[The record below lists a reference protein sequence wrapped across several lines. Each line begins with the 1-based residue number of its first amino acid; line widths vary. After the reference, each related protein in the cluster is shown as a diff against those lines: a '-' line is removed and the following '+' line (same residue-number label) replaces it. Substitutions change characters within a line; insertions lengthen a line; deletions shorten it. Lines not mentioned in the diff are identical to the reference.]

1 VKIVGISG
9 STIGSKTRVA
19 VDHALKYIEK
29 EHTGVEAELL
39 DLKDYDM
46 VFSDGRSYKDYTGD
60 TKILLEKIMQADGI
74 LVGMPVFQASIPG
87 TLKNLFD
94 LLPMDAFRNKVV
106 AIIATAGTTKH
117 YLVPEQHLKPILH
130 YMHAWVIP
138 KYVFVEEK
146 DYTNYVISNQNV
158 IDRLNKLSDDLI
170 HYVGIMQKHPEIT
183 SLI

>member
-1 VKIVGISG
+1 MKIVGISG

-29 EHTGVEAELL
+29 EHTGVEAEML

-74 LVGMPVFQASIPG
+74 LLGMPVFQASIPG

-170 HYVGIMQKHPEIT
+170 HYVDLMQKHPELT

>member
-1 VKIVGISG
+1 MKIVGISG